1 MVDFEALKHFE
12 NPDLHTVSVKTMDV
26 FLKIKE
32 FVADLECPKRFYLQD
47 LVKPQA
53 DRTELF
59 LSALLNFVL
68 HRYFLCSVFA
78 FCFTCFCGFI
88 LMFMMLRNWSK
99 IGEAYVGGRARR
111 QKFHY
116 DS

>member
-68 HRYFLCSVFA
+68 HRYFGFM
-78 FCFTCFCGFI
+78 FCICFLFH
-88 LMFMMLRNWSK
+88 MFLWCLW
-99 IGEAYVGGRARR
+99 VC
-111 QKFHY
+111 FY
-116 DS
+116 DVKKLE